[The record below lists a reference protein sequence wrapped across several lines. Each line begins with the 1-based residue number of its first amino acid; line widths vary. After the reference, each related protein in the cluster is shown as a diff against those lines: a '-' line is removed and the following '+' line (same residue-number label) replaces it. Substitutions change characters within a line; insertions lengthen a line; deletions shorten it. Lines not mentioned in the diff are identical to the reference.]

1 MNDPVNTEF
10 SEEFSRLSVDLLDQS
25 IVKIN
30 HCLGQLTCDQVWW
43 RPNPSMN
50 SIGNLM
56 VHLAG
61 NLNQW
66 GVVPFTL
73 DSDNRDRES
82 EFDPKLLKEV
92 DELVQELNSLVNA
105 AKAQWQYL
113 SVSQLCKTINIQG
126 FNVSH
131 LQAITHASSHFV
143 GHTHQIIQLTRL
155 QLDNEYMFHWTPDE
169 PRGELPI

>member
-1 MNDPVNTEF
+1 M
-10 SEEFSRLSVDLLDQS
+10 SVDLLDQS

-30 HCLGQLTCDQVWW
+30 HCLGQLTHDQVWW

-73 DSDNRDRES
+73 TNDSRDRES
-82 EFDPKLLKEV
+82 EFDPKLRIEV
-92 DELVQELNSLVNA
+92 DELVQKLNSLVDV
-105 AKAQWQYL
+105 AKAQWLYL
-113 SVSQLCKTINIQG
+113 SVSQLCKTIDIQG
-126 FNVSH
+126 FSVSR
-131 LQAITHASSHFV
+131 LQAITHTASHFV

-155 QLDNEYMFHWTPDE
+155 QLDNEYRFHWTPDE
-169 PRGELPI
+169 PRGQLPI